1 MLIQNTSSVAPAP
14 TPIRLAGSGDLA
26 GVGTSATASPDTP
39 KVAVKEVAVQTPNE
53 AQIKSEVNKINQALQ
68 QSNKN
73 VELSIS
79 VDKATNKQVIRLVD
93 KDTGDTL
100 MQYPNEAVLAIAR
113 GIDEFQNGLL
123 LRQKA

>member
-1 MLIQNTSSVAPAP
+1 MLIQNTSSTAPAP
-14 TPIRLAGSGDLA
+14 APIRLPGNGDLA
-26 GVGTSATASPDTP
+26 GVGTSAVASPDTP
-39 KVAVKEVAVQTPNE
+39 KVAVKEAAVQPPNE

-79 VDKATNKQVIRLVD
+79 VDKATNKQIIRLVD

>member
-1 MLIQNTSSVAPAP
+1 M
-14 TPIRLAGSGDLA
+14 
-26 GVGTSATASPDTP
+26 
-39 KVAVKEVAVQTPNE
+39 
-53 AQIKSEVNKINQALQ
+53 NKINQALQ

-79 VDKATNKQVIRLVD
+79 VDKATNKQIIRLVD

>member
-1 MLIQNTSSVAPAP
+1 MLIQNTSSTAPAP
-14 TPIRLAGSGDLA
+14 TPIRLPASGNLGGG
-26 GVGTSATASPDTP
+26 GVGAVTSPDTP
-39 KVAVKEVAVQTPNE
+39 KVAVKEMAVPTPNE

-100 MQYPNEAVLAIAR
+100 MQYPNDAVLAIAR
-113 GIDEFQNGLL
+113 GIDELQNGLL
-123 LRQKA
+123 LKQKA

>member
-1 MLIQNTSSVAPAP
+1 MLIQNTSSTAPTP
-14 TPIRLAGSGDLA
+14 TPIRLSGNGDLGGA
-26 GVGTSATASPDTP
+26 AVGAVTSPDTP
-39 KVAVKEVAVQTPNE
+39 KVAVKEVAVQAPNE
-53 AQIKSEVNKINQALQ
+53 AQIKSEVNKINQALK

-79 VDKATNKQVIRLVD
+79 VDKATNKQIIRLVD

-113 GIDEFQNGLL
+113 SIDEFQNGLL
-123 LRQKA
+123 LRQQA